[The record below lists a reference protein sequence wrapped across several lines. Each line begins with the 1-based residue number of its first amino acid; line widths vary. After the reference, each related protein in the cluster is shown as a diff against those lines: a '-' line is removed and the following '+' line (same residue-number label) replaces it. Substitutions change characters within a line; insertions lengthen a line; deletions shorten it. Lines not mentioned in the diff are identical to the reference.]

1 MLSFQ
6 RLRQSPQ
13 PGQMG
18 SENLCLSWNEYE
30 SNFSVAFQDLRQ
42 EKEFFDVTLACKDGQ
57 LEAHKVI
64 LSSCSF
70 FFKDIFKRNPHV
82 HPLLYMKDVKLS
94 YLQAQYAEQILNKV
108 ANTFDMTYAGLKS
121 MLQRFRK
128 YFF

>member
-42 EKEFFDVTLACKDGQ
+42 EKELFDVTLACKDGQ

-70 FFKDIFKRNPHV
+70 FFKDILKRNPHV

-94 YLQAQYAEQILNKV
+94 HLQARGLNR
-108 ANTFDMTYAGLKS
+108 LK
-121 MLQRFRK
+121 
-128 YFF
+128 